1 MEKNKPIILRP
12 VAWIAIIIMMFGL
25 QYVAELICLLG
36 GYLIDFLN
44 GLSLAVIVII
54 VVFFGGVFTGIY
66 FYSAIMLPAL
76 AVTISDKI
84 YPSNHA
90 FRYYFVGLYEIAG
103 CALLVFLGIT
113 GQVDGGPMFWFYAR
127 YIWLILASIC
137 MMITGNN
144 TAKERHILE

>member
-54 VVFFGGVFTGIY
+54 VVFLEAFLLEF
-66 FYSAIMLPAL
+66 
-76 AVTISDKI
+76 ISI
-84 YPSNHA
+84 QPLCFQLSLLLYPIRFIRQTMRS
-90 FRYYFVGLYEIAG
+90 VII
-103 CALLVFLGIT
+103 LLVFTRSLDALCLCSWALLDELMVGLCSGFMQDT
-113 GQVDGGPMFWFYAR
+113 FG
-127 YIWLILASIC
+127 
-137 MMITGNN
+137 
-144 TAKERHILE
+144 